1 MKVNW
6 LREVEK
12 ILFKQQADKFLK
24 WINDNYQIQK
34 DKLLAF
40 CNDKKYEF
48 DEDIFSDTYLK
59 IYDKILKYGI
69 KDDSDKGF
77 DNYMFISFKINTIRD
92 RQYARNQKRDGNVIN
107 LSGAYEA
114 FKNTELSQE
123 EKLKSDLYKDF
134 ATLYL
139 LHKAEQQFDQESF
152 YLFKLKVFEKGL
164 TYKQLQE
171 KTGIKG
177 CRQKVVNVKNWL
189 KENVRQ
195 QEVKEEF
202 DNIYGDI
209 L

>member
-1 MKVNW
+1 M
-6 LREVEK
+6 EK
-12 ILFKQQADKFLK
+12 ILYKQQADKFLK

-34 DKLLAF
+34 DKLVAF

-107 LSGAYEA
+107 LSGAYENY
-114 FKNTELSQE
+114 KNTELTEQ

>member
-1 MKVNW
+1 M
-6 LREVEK
+6 EK
-12 ILFKQQADKFLK
+12 ILYKQQADKFLK
-24 WINDNYQIQK
+24 WINDNYQFQK
-34 DKLLAF
+34 DKLQAF

-77 DNYMFISFKINTIRD
+77 DNYMFISFKINTIRNK
-92 RQYARNQKRDGNVIN
+92 QYARVAKRDGNVIN
-107 LSGAYEA
+107 LSGAYENY
-114 FKNTELSQE
+114 KNTELTEQ